1 MCTEVTSTTNNTSS
15 EIPMEW
21 DDDIQN
27 TNETQNDWIINE
39 EVYKELFHDIPQVSI
54 TIIYI
59 KFYQKLDMVRS

>member
-27 TNETQNDWIINE
+27 TNDDWIINE
-39 EVYKELFHDIPQVSI
+39 EVYEELFHNMPQVSI
-54 TIIYI
+54 TIIY
-59 KFYQKLDMVRS
+59 

>member
-39 EVYKELFHDIPQVSI
+39 EVYEELFHDMPQVSI
-54 TIIYI
+54 TIIYL
-59 KFYQKLDMVRS
+59 FY